1 MTEPT
6 LTPAEEKIAAAVANG
21 LSCTRVAQTLD
32 ISKRTVYNHIMNIA
46 GKLESA
52 GLNPSDLKAYQLVSH
67 WAFRRAERR
76 KLSA

>member
-1 MTEPT
+1 MTDPI
-6 LTPAEEKIAAAVANG
+6 LTRAEEKVAAALAEG
-21 LSCTRVAQTLD
+21 QSCSRVAQILN

-46 GKLESA
+46 GKLETA

-67 WAFRRAERR
+67 WAFRRAEKR